1 MSNRWLHFLCA
12 NALFSASIST
22 STKSN
27 NENNLVKQQIPT
39 TKHGKNVYRRPL
51 RKKSNAGLTTL
62 PSGLCTVESLCD
74 DHKVQQIQWMPVE
87 MRTCAVYTHSMGVVS
102 GDAWA
107 SILLERREKMF
118 KRTREKFQLCF
129 FGLLD
134 FDVLTMRTAFF
145 LLGPIKCIWTEFFN
159 AIREY
164 LNSKHP
170 NER

>member
-1 MSNRWLHFLCA
+1 M
-12 NALFSASIST
+12 
-22 STKSN
+22 
-27 NENNLVKQQIPT
+27 
-39 TKHGKNVYRRPL
+39 
-51 RKKSNAGLTTL
+51 
-62 PSGLCTVESLCD
+62 
-74 DHKVQQIQWMPVE
+74 
-87 MRTCAVYTHSMGVVS
+87 
-102 GDAWA
+102 
-107 SILLERREKMF
+107 ERREKMF